1 MLEIAGYELIEK
13 IADGG
18 MGTVWKAHQLSLDRL
33 VAIKIMDA
41 SSLPNQ
47 EARDRFR
54 KEAQI
59 AARLSHHGIVQV
71 YDTGEVD
78 GSAYL
83 VMEYVDGESVGDYI
97 QLHGALKEARA
108 LEIVESVAR
117 SLAYAWE
124 KECLIHCDINPNNI
138 LINRGTGSVKVADL
152 GLARM
157 ISIRHEQTDDEQIIG
172 TPNYTSPEQSAG
184 VSDLDCR
191 SDMYS
196 LGATL
201 YHMVT
206 GQLPFHDAT
215 GSQAMTRHEED
226 FLADPMEV
234 NPELSASTAWLIEKL
249 MIKNRALRPH
259 FWTQTIKDIEE
270 VRQGRPPHPPLP
282 DEGSST
288 VLRSSARTQVKSSK
302 PRVIVSSKAG
312 GEPKKLTLKKTELEE
327 MVQVKPRNENQVG
340 NALRNLGFL
349 LFLAIVVYAALL
361 YHGKVQGPPVP
372 FQLEHELAFPSEESE
387 AQRDDEVV
395 EEPSVKSPD
404 EWKNEDFIQGARLF
418 NQALADYNAYQSSRS
433 DPEVLNLVEKR
444 CREAIDHFEACRAE
458 APEVVDIDLYVK
470 QCYGLIANVRH
481 SSMLSSEEESSGLT
495 EDSPEVSDATETTP
509 SVNKVVFVD
518 DEPDVLAE
526 PFPEE
531 VTENLLRIS
540 LNSGWETPGPGVVV
554 YGRELNRL
562 LARYATPTRDTEVNS
577 ELILYPG
584 IKCMMTAK
592 DAARALNL
600 DLPMK
605 RLVETP
611 GFPTASL
618 YAYQF
623 SGDFS
628 GANQLS
634 IVCDQNDR
642 VIMVQLYDDKS
653 VPARMEQ
660 ALFSNN
666 WSVYDFVDARTRK
679 ETDGLIA
686 HRVRMR
692 DQLVRIDTELAAE
705 NGERM
710 VKARV
715 ALTMPLQLAGMI
727 LHVTR
732 DSR

>member
-13 IADGG
+13 IAVGG
-18 MGTVWKAHQLSLDRL
+18 MGTVWKARQLSLDRM
-33 VAIKIMDA
+33 VAIKILDT
-41 SSLPNQ
+41 SSLPSQ

-54 KEAQI
+54 KEAQT

-71 YDTGEVD
+71 FDTGELD

-97 QLHGALKEARA
+97 QLHGAMKESRA
-108 LEIVESVAR
+108 LEIIENVAR

-138 LINRGTGSVKVADL
+138 LINRGTGSVKVTDL

-157 ISIRHEQTDDEQIIG
+157 IGIRHAQTDDELIIG

-234 NPELSASTAWLIEKL
+234 NPELSAPTAWLIEKL

-270 VRQGRPPHPPLP
+270 VRQGRPPLPPLP
-282 DEGSST
+282 NEGSST
-288 VLRSSARTQVKSSK
+288 ILRSSARTQVKSTR
-302 PRVIVSSKAG
+302 PRVMVSAKAG
-312 GEPKKLTLKKTELEE
+312 SEPKKLTLRKAEVEE

-349 LFLAIVVYAALL
+349 LFVAIVVYAALL
-361 YHGKVQGPPVP
+361 YHGKVKGPPVP
-372 FQLEHELAFPSEESE
+372 FQLEREHAFPSEED
-387 AQRDDEVV
+387 AVQWDDEMV

-404 EWKNEDFIQGARLF
+404 EWKNEDFIKGARLF
-418 NQALADYNAYQSSRS
+418 NQALADYNTYQSTRK
-433 DPEVLNLVEKR
+433 DPATLERVEEL
-444 CREAIDHFEACRAE
+444 CREAIDHFEVCRAE

-481 SSMLSSEEESSGLT
+481 SSLLNAAEESGEFSEG
-495 EDSPEVSDATETTP
+495 SPEESTSTDAAT
-509 SVNKVVFVD
+509 SAQKVVYID
-518 DEPDVLAE
+518 DEPEAINEPVL
-526 PFPEE
+526 EE
-531 VTENLLRIS
+531 KEEILLRIS
-540 LNSGWETPGPGVVV
+540 LNSGWDIPGPGVAV

-562 LARYATPTRDTEVNS
+562 LSRYATPTLDTEVS
-577 ELILYPG
+577 SDLLLYPG

-592 DAARALNL
+592 DAARALNQE
-600 DLPMK
+600 LPMK
-605 RLVETP
+605 RLLETP

-623 SGDFS
+623 GGDFS
-628 GANQLS
+628 GAKHLS

-642 VIMVQLYDDKS
+642 VVMVQLYDDQT
-653 VPARMEQ
+653 VPARMEE

-666 WSVYDFVDARTRK
+666 WSVYDFVGARTRK
-679 ETDGLIA
+679 ESDGLIA
-686 HRVRMR
+686 HRVRLR
-692 DQLVRIDTELAAE
+692 EQLLRIDTELAAE
-705 NGERM
+705 NGDRM

-715 ALTMPLQLAGMI
+715 ALTMPVQLAGMI